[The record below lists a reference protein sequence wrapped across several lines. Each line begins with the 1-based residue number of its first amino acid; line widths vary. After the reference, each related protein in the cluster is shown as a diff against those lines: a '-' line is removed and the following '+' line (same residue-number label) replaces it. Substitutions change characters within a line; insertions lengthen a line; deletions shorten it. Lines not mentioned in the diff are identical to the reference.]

1 MFKNELASY
10 FHSLTSLSGKDTS
23 VFHHR
28 HRTGQPTWNDGS
40 HPLYQIPSE
49 YNTSTTFL
57 FFFIILFH
65 FFGRREFKIIVTVQ
79 QRSCKE
85 LILVWG
91 PKFCTHCQWRL
102 VCLLFFW
109 MNTVTGFF
117 ASKEAGFSL
126 KSLPRRKNRHTF
138 FSSFIAL
145 MRQKLNVCACLAPP
159 TIMLNTKVW
168 SFAHAQPR

>member
-1 MFKNELASY
+1 MRMCTKINDFTFKNELASY
-10 FHSLTSLSGKDTS
+10 LHSLTSLSGKDTS

-28 HRTGQPTWNDGS
+28 HRTGQPTWNDDI
-40 HPLYQIPSE
+40 YQIPSE

-65 FFGRREFKIIVTVQ
+65 FFGRRREFKIIVTVQ
-79 QRSCKE
+79 QGVVKNSF
-85 LILVWG
+85 LSGG

-109 MNTVTGFF
+109 MNTACDWIF
-117 ASKEAGFSL
+117 ASKKAGFSW
-126 KSLPRRKNRHTF
+126 KSLLRRKNWHKI

-145 MRQKLNVCACLAPP
+145 MRQKLNFCMR
-159 TIMLNTKVW
+159 MLSSSHNN
-168 SFAHAQPR
+168 A